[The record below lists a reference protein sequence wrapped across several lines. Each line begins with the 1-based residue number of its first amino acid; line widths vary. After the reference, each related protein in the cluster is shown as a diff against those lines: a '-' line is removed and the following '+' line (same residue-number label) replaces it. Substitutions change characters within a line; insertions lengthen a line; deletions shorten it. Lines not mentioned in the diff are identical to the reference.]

1 MAVPKYQSVADDLR
15 FHILH
20 GKYARS
26 RTLPTEFIIAG
37 QYEVS
42 RQTVRQALSVLVREG
57 LIEKRQ
63 GSGSHI
69 VRNAVVESAPYR
81 SVAVIATY
89 ISDYIFPGVL
99 REMETVLSQ
108 NNCTPSLF
116 ATQNQVANERK
127 ILQALLSMSVDGIL
141 VEGTKSALPN
151 PNLDLYQQLMAK
163 GIPLVFF
170 HGAYAQLPDAPFV
183 MDDNAGGGR
192 MLTEYLLEKGHRHI
206 AGIFKSDD
214 IQGPERYAGYTAA
227 LRDAGIPVDDRYIFW
242 YNTENKQAL
251 FPSDPQAPVNLGRPL
266 PPECSAVICYNDE
279 IAASLLND
287 LRQKQVNIPKQ
298 MAVVSF
304 DNSTYSRLSPVPIT
318 SLSHG
323 AKNVG
328 YIAAQQLISQMLTG
342 SCQSQLV
349 PWELVERESS

>member
-20 GKYARS
+20 GKYASS
-26 RTLPTEFIIAG
+26 RTLPTEFVIAN
-37 QYEVS
+37 QYAVS
-42 RQTVRQALSVLVREG
+42 RQTVRQALALLAKAG

-69 VRNAVVESAPYR
+69 VRNTRTEPSPYR
-81 SVAVIATY
+81 SVAIIATY

-99 REMETVLSQ
+99 REMETVLSR

-127 ILQALLSMSVDGIL
+127 ILQTLLSMPVDGIL

-163 GIPLVFF
+163 GIPIVFF
-170 HGAYAQLPDAPFV
+170 HGAYAQLPGAPFV
-183 MDDNAGGGR
+183 LDDNAGGGR
-192 MLTEYLLEKGHRHI
+192 MLTEYLLGKGHRHI

-242 YNTENKQAL
+242 YNTDAKERL
-251 FPSDPQAPVNLGRPL
+251 LSGGPMDLLGPVLEG
-266 PPECSAVICYNDE
+266 CTAVVCYNDE
-279 IAASLLND
+279 IANRLVSHLIKRGVRVPED
-287 LRQKQVNIPKQ
+287 

-304 DNSTYSRLSPVPIT
+304 DNSQYSELSPVRIT

-323 AKNVG
+323 KYNVG
-328 YIAAQQLISQMLTG
+328 QMAAELLIRMMDGEPCRSETA
-342 SCQSQLV
+342 
-349 PWELVERESS
+349 PWTLIEKDSS